1 MFEVAELGHKVSK
14 EEYKQRVPDL
24 RTQLLEVQFQLR
36 QADFPVIV
44 LISGVDGA
52 GKGETVNLLNE
63 WLDPRFV
70 RTDAFDKPTDEER
83 QRPRFWRYWRALPA
97 RGHMALY
104 VGSWYSGPLAKRVYG
119 KTSAAELDEELARIN
134 TFEKALVDD
143 GALIIKIWL
152 HLSKKQQAK
161 RLRKLEK
168 NPETRWRVSK
178 RDHQHLKLY
187 DKFRPIAEHALR
199 ITSTGEAPWIIVE
212 GGDARYRGLTVGQI
226 ILDQLSQRLARQTS
240 EGDEAR
246 EFRPITPPV
255 TGEPVT
261 LLNTLRLDL
270 TVDPDTY
277 KRELEI
283 EQGRLNRLTRKALQ
297 RGISSVMVMEG
308 WDAAGKGGVIRRMVP
323 AMDARHYHIIPVAAP
338 TDEERAHHYLW
349 RFWRHIS
356 RAGHVTIYD
365 RSWYGRVLVERVEG
379 FATRDEWMR
388 AYAELNDF
396 EDQLVEHGIVLTKI
410 WLHIDKDEQL
420 RRFKL
425 REETPFKRHK
435 ITDEDYRN
443 REKWELY
450 EQAVND
456 MVERTSTE
464 YAPWVLVEANDKKYA
479 RLKTL
484 RVFCDRLEKALK
496 KRKQRRR

>member
-63 WLDPRFV
+63 WLDPRYV
-70 RTDAFDKPTDEER
+70 RTDAFDKPTEEER

-119 KTSAAELDEELARIN
+119 KTSAAGLDEELARIN
-134 TFEKALVDD
+134 TFEKELVDD
-143 GALIIKIWL
+143 GALVIKIWL
-152 HLSKKQQAK
+152 HLSKRQQAK
-161 RLRKLEK
+161 RLRKLER
-168 NPETRWRVSK
+168 NPETRWRVTK
-178 RDHQHLKLY
+178 RDHQHLELY

-199 ITSTGEAPWIIVE
+199 LTSTGEAPWIIVE
-212 GGDARYRGLTVGQI
+212 GSDARYRGLTVGQI
-226 ILDQLSQRLARQTS
+226 ILDRLSQRLARQPLA
-240 EGDEAR
+240 GAEAQ

-255 TGEPVT
+255 SGEPVT

-270 TVDPDTY
+270 RVEPDVY

-297 RGISSVMVMEG
+297 KGVSSVMVMEG

-379 FATRDEWMR
+379 FATQDEWMR

-443 REKWELY
+443 REKWDLY

-484 RVFCDRLEKALK
+484 RVFCDRLERALK
-496 KRKQRRR
+496 KRK